1 MPPVLISQ
9 AVIDVDL
16 QAKME
21 AVVAECPQA
30 TKGCDWRGHVTD
42 VDVCIVYLVII
53 LVFKYIPLLYS
64 VILW

>member
-1 MPPVLISQ
+1 MPFLLISQ

-42 VDVCIVYLVII
+42 VDVRISCLFII
-53 LVFKYIPLLYS
+53 LRFRYILLWYCI
-64 VILW
+64 IL